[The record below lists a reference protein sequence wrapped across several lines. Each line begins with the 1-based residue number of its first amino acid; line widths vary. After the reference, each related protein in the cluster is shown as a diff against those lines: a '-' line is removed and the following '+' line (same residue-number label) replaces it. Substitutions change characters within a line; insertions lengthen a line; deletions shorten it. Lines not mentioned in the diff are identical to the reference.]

1 MTKPIVGSFDSLQEA
16 QRAVERLQQRGIPAD
31 DISLI
36 SNNTQS
42 GTHAAPAGSVPPRA
56 PATMKDD
63 GGGAATGAA
72 VGGVTGGLA
81 GLAAGLMGL
90 AIPGIGPVIAAGAG
104 FAALAGAGAGALAGG
119 LIGALTDAGVPE
131 SDAHSYAESVRRGGT
146 LLIVRTNE
154 SNATDIANLL
164 RECGAVDLA
173 VRSKD
178 WRASGWSRHDPS
190 AAPYEW
196 DEIERERARYRRGP
210 AGLAGATAGGMT
222 GATMGAAS
230 MAGTDLGSGR
240 STTAGSMSQTGMGQP
255 VVGQTASS
263 SGLGDWSAHDD
274 DFRRHHA
281 QTYGATSEYDAYESA
296 YQFGGD
302 QSRHAMYRDKSWEEI
317 EPQVRRDW
325 ESRHR
330 GSPWNNFKA
339 AVRYGWEKT
348 SNAVERVI
356 PGDSD
361 RDGR

>member
-1 MTKPIVGSFDSLQEA
+1 MTKPIVGSFDTLQEA
-16 QRAVERLQQRGIPAD
+16 QHAVERLQQRGIPAD

-36 SNNTQS
+36 SNNAQ
-42 GTHAAPAGSVPPRA
+42 GGAATPAGSVPPKA

-81 GLAAGLMGL
+81 GLAVGLMGL

-104 FAALAGAGAGALAGG
+104 LSALAGAGAGVLAGG
-119 LIGALTDAGVPE
+119 LIGALTDVGVPE
-131 SDAHSYAESVRRGGT
+131 TEAHSFAESVRRGGT

-154 SNATDIANLL
+154 ANATDVARLL
-164 RECGAVDLA
+164 RECGAVDIDA
-173 VRSKD
+173 RTQD
-178 WRASGWSRHDPS
+178 WRASGWSRHDPA
-190 AAPYEW
+190 AAPYAWE
-196 DEIERERARYRRGP
+196 DIERERARYRRES
-210 AGLAGATAGGMT
+210 AGMAGATVGGMSGST
-222 GATMGAAS
+222 MAAPAMGGAETRSQSSRPISAE
-230 MAGTDLGSGR
+230 
-240 STTAGSMSQTGMGQP
+240 STTGSNADSPG
-255 VVGQTASS
+255 
-263 SGLGDWSAHDD
+263 GLGDWSAHENA
-274 DFRRHHA
+274 FRRHHA
-281 QTYGATSEYDAYESA
+281 QNLAGTGEYDVYAVA

-339 AVRYGWEKT
+339 AVRYGWEST
-348 SNAVERVI
+348 SNVVERVI

>member
-1 MTKPIVGSFDSLQEA
+1 MTKPIVGSFDTLQEA
-16 QRAVERLQQRGIPAD
+16 QHAVERLQQRGIPAD

-36 SNNTQS
+36 SNNVARARQREAGAT
-42 GTHAAPAGSVPPRA
+42 PAGSVPPQA

-63 GGGAATGAA
+63 GSGAATGAA

-90 AIPGIGPVIAAGAG
+90 AIPGVGPVIAAGAG
-104 FAALAGAGAGALAGG
+104 LSALAGAGAGVLAGG
-119 LIGALTDAGVPE
+119 LIGALTDVGVPE
-131 SDAHSYAESVRRGGT
+131 DEAHSFAESVRRGGT
-146 LLIVRTNE
+146 LLIVRTNDAN
-154 SNATDIANLL
+154 STDIANLL
-164 RECGAVDLA
+164 RECGAVDIDA
-173 VRSKD
+173 RTQD

-190 AAPYEW
+190 AAPYAY
-196 DEIERERARYRRGP
+196 DEIERERARYRRQP
-210 AGLAGATAGGMT
+210 GADLSGTTAGGMSGST
-222 GATMGAAS
+222 MTAAAMSGADTRS
-230 MAGTDLGSGR
+230 PSSQSSVTDSG
-240 STTAGSMSQTGMGQP
+240 AGSSR
-255 VVGQTASS
+255 
-263 SGLGDWSAHDD
+263 GLGDWSAHEDA
-274 DFRRHHA
+274 FRRHHA
-281 QTYGATSEYDAYESA
+281 QTYAATGEYDAYAEA

-339 AVRYGWEKT
+339 AVRYGWEST

>member
-1 MTKPIVGSFDSLQEA
+1 MTKPILGTFDTLQEA
-16 QRAVERLQQRGIPAD
+16 QRAVERLQRRGIPAD

-36 SNNTQS
+36 SNNAQGGSAT
-42 GTHAAPAGSVPPRA
+42 PAGGVPPQA

-81 GLAAGLMGL
+81 GLAVGLMGL

-104 FAALAGAGAGALAGG
+104 LSALAGAGAGALAGG
-119 LIGALTDAGVPE
+119 LIGALTDSGVPE
-131 SDAHSYAESVRRGGT
+131 NEAHSFAESVRRGGT

-154 SNATDIANLL
+154 ANETDLANLL
-164 RECGAVDLA
+164 RECGAVDLDA
-173 VRSKD
+173 RTQD
-178 WRASGWSRHDPS
+178 WRAGGWSRHDP
-190 AAPYEW
+190 AADPYAW
-196 DEIERERARYRRGP
+196 DEIERERARYQRASGGAS
-210 AGLAGATAGGMT
+210 AGMVGATAGGMSGST
-222 GATMGAAS
+222 MAAATMSGADTRHSDQPLAADTL
-230 MAGTDLGSGR
+230 AGRDAE
-240 STTAGSMSQTGMGQP
+240 STR
-255 VVGQTASS
+255 
-263 SGLGDWSAHDD
+263 GLGDWSAHEDA
-274 DFRRHHA
+274 FRRHHA
-281 QTYGATSEYDAYESA
+281 QNLAGTGEYDAYEMG

-302 QSRHAMYRDKSWEEI
+302 QSRHAAFRDKSWEEI

-330 GSPWNNFKA
+330 GTPWNNFKA
-339 AVRYGWEKT
+339 AVRYGWEAT